1 MEEEKPDKFT
11 FMLGLLAA
19 SGVGAFLYRLSKQKG
34 VSLNKG
40 FEGISVEVRPE
51 QLVDSIKPF
60 IKMNPHYKEAIA
72 TATKRF
78 ISGYNA
84 DEDDWSEYD

>member
-1 MEEEKPDKFT
+1 MEDDRPDKLT
-11 FMLGLLAA
+11 FLMGLGAA
-19 SGVGAFLYRLSKQKG
+19 GAVAAFLYRMSKKKG
-34 VSLNKG
+34 LPINKG

-60 IKMNPHYKEAIA
+60 IKMNPDYREALA

-78 ISGYNA
+78 ISGYNG
-84 DEDDWSEYD
+84 EE